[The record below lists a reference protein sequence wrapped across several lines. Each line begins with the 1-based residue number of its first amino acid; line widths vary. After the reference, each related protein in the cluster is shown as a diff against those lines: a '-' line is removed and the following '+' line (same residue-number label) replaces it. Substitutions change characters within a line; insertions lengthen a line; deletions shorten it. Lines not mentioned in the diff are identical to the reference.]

1 MEFGLPSQSN
11 NKPFSCIVWG
21 WYWYCWLQQ
30 TVSVCWLSTEFKTSV
45 NYCISRLLFLF
56 ITRGMLLV
64 FLRSPSKFFWAKFES
79 TPYFFFLINVSS
91 LGIFLKRKDYTA
103 PKLLSCYSL
112 LKKKEYQANF
122 NGEKSQYDHDI
133 SQICGM
139 KSWCHFRHLIHHLNN
154 DFFHF

>member
-112 LKKKEYQANF
+112 LKKKNTKPISMGKKVSMTTIQARF
-122 NGEKSQYDHDI
+122 VGWKVDATLDI
-133 SQICGM
+133 
-139 KSWCHFRHLIHHLNN
+139 
-154 DFFHF
+154 